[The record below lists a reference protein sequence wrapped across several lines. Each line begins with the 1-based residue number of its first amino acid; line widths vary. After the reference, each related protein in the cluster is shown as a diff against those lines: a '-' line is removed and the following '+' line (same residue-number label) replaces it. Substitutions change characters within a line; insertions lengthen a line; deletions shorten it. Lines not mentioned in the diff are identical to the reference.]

1 MIGMSCS
8 VAARRIRRV
17 VVRMTNGWSFG
28 AGAGLPFIR
37 LQYCNLSAER
47 SSLTLTLAM
56 CPALSP
62 GWRSGL
68 VIKSK
73 DNRRLSNLEQ
83 LPILIK
89 LYPNRRLYDA

>member
-1 MIGMSCS
+1 
-8 VAARRIRRV
+8 
-17 VVRMTNGWSFG
+17 
-28 AGAGLPFIR
+28 
-37 LQYCNLSAER
+37 
-47 SSLTLTLAM
+47 M

-62 GWRSGL
+62 GL

-89 LYPNRRLYDA
+89 LYPNRRLYDGEMARYRSLDELRAWRERQVPFLIVDSKTGDDVTDRILS